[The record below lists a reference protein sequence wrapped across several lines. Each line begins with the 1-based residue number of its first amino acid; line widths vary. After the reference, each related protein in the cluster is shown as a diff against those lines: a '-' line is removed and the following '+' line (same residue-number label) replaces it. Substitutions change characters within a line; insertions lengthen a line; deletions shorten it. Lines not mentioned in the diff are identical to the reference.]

1 MVEDLSFDGLPVDR
15 RHAVAGR
22 GALAAEE
29 AGAGDGENG
38 QCGLEQGETDLDDCG
53 SLALSKHCGLL
64 SRPMRFTLGVL
75 AALVLLLAPQAAS
88 AKHGGHATTLAQ
100 RDSLIH
106 GIAGDD
112 DYVFVAEPGI
122 GVATAGARV
131 VVLDRKSGRQ
141 KAVLPAPP
149 GGFKLPFTLRAPK
162 EGKLVV
168 LDAGGFPP
176 QGPPVVYDYSY
187 SDRKGKFKAK
197 LARTVDFAGLPLA
210 FAEDVEVLPNGEY
223 VVSES
228 VIGALWLIGR
238 DGKIRPGLVPDDP
251 AAPLPGLGGCPFLGS
266 GHTVGGLPFAA
277 PGSFAPGAGSLA
289 VRGDELYLSST
300 CAGGVQKLK
309 LSTLRDSSRPAAERA
324 AQIVT
329 VAKRQN
335 DLESLKGITFDP
347 YDAKDPWIYAGDPFR
362 LQLIRIHS
370 RTGKRE
376 VLSRDAKRF
385 NFTVAAAFLPPAKR
399 KGQAPLVTASDQEY
413 RFSVLNTALTTDQF
427 QPPFIVAE
435 YKPR

>member
-1 MVEDLSFDGLPVDR
+1 M
-15 RHAVAGR
+15 
-22 GALAAEE
+22 
-29 AGAGDGENG
+29 
-38 QCGLEQGETDLDDCG
+38 
-53 SLALSKHCGLL
+53 
-64 SRPMRFTLGVL
+64 
-75 AALVLLLAPQAAS
+75 
-88 AKHGGHATTLAQ
+88 
-100 RDSLIH
+100 
-106 GIAGDD
+106 
-112 DYVFVAEPGI
+112 
-122 GVATAGARV
+122 
-131 VVLDRKSGRQ
+131 
-141 KAVLPAPP
+141 
-149 GGFKLPFTLRAPK
+149 
-162 EGKLVV
+162 

-176 QGPPVVYDYSY
+176 QGPPIVYDYRYETS
-187 SDRKGKFKAK
+187 RKGTFSAE
-197 LARTVDFAGLPLA
+197 LTRTVDFAGRPLA

-228 VIGALWLIGR
+228 VLGGLWLIAR
-238 DGKIRPGLVPDDP
+238 DGTIKPALVPTAPD
-251 AAPLPGLGGCPFLGS
+251 APLPGLAGCPFLGS

-309 LSTLRDSSRPAAERA
+309 LSTLRDTSRPAAERA
-324 AQIVT
+324 AEIVT

-376 VLSRDAKRF
+376 VMSKDAKRF
-385 NFTVAAAFLPPAKR
+385 NFTVATAFLPPAKR
-399 KGQAPLVTASDQEY
+399 RGQAPLVTASDQEY
-413 RFSVLNTALTTDQF
+413 RFATLNTALTADQF

-435 YKPR
+435 YTPR